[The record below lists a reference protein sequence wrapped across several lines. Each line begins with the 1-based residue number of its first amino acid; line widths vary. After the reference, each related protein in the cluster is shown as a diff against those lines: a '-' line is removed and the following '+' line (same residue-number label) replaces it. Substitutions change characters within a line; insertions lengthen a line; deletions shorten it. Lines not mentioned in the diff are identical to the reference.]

1 VITSAYQKSNINLQ
15 PGIHI
20 INVVSYARNF
30 KVRLMDADPEQERLK
45 ELAKDNY
52 RKELKKQMQAD
63 RQRK

>member
-1 VITSAYQKSNINLQ
+1 MQT
-15 PGIHI
+15 
-20 INVVSYARNF
+20 
-30 KVRLMDADPEQERLK
+30 QERLK